1 MNHLELAQAIAS
13 IEGSNVLVRCNP
25 EILDFTDPKGQFE
38 LILSGQGGVE
48 VSLLLTEDT
57 LAAILGMLSI
67 SLFESDKKIIAWNW
81 KSFASFTL
89 GNTGKLLKVKASIID
104 LKVLESYCGIRNAA
118 PKTLGEAMNRLK
130 FLITGGLWRE
140 VEPIYKN
147 VHLPLLTTV
156 LPHLEAIGVLDLE
169 RQNKVHACYE
179 IDGQQNGRLKCTE
192 SFKRGFVPHA
202 MTPALRDN
210 LKPLDF
216 EQLFMSFDFR
226 GMEVFVLAHLSKDEA
241 LMDLCK
247 QKDIYVGLYEKLTG
261 KVSENKEDRDFA
273 KKAFLPVIYGMSAYA
288 LSQGCGVAIDVAEM
302 VVERISSL
310 FPAAFAF
317 VSQYESQ
324 VKEHGYAKDVFGK
337 RRSGFKE
344 GKEYLARNFAI
355 QSPAATICA
364 EKLIDLHFA
373 LHGKADIAYTI
384 HDGYVVYA
392 TKDNWKQIYKLCTE
406 ILTAESQLC
415 PGLRMKVSCRAGRNL
430 NDLKPIGR
438 KEH

>member
-1 MNHLELAQAIAS
+1 MNHSELAEAIAA
-13 IEGSNVLVRCNP
+13 IEGTNVLVRCNP
-25 EILDFTDPKGQFE
+25 EILDFTNKEAQSE
-38 LILSGQGGVE
+38 LILSGQGGRE
-48 VSLLLTEDT
+48 VNLLLTEET
-57 LAAILGMLSI
+57 LPAILGMLSI
-67 SLFESDKKIIAWNW
+67 SLFDQDKKIIAWNW
-81 KSFASFTL
+81 KALASYVL
-89 GNTGKLLKVKASIID
+89 GKTGKLLKVKASILD
-104 LKVLESYCGIRNAA
+104 LKVLESYCGIKNAA
-118 PKTLGEAMNRLK
+118 PKTLGEALNRLK

-147 VHLPLLTTV
+147 IHLPLLTTV

-169 RQNKVHACYE
+169 RQNKIHACYE

-192 SFKRGFVPHA
+192 SFQRGFVPHA
-202 MTPALRDN
+202 MTPALREQ

-226 GMEVFVLAHLSKDEA
+226 GMEVFVLAQLSQDEN
-241 LMDLCK
+241 LLDLCK
-247 QKDIYVGLYEKLTG
+247 QKDIYVSLYERLTG
-261 KVSENKEDRDFA
+261 KTSDKKEDRDFA

-302 VVERISSL
+302 VVERIGSL

-317 VSQYESQ
+317 VSKYESQ

-337 RRSGFKE
+337 RRNGFKE

-392 TKDNWKQIYKLCTE
+392 TKENWKQIYKICTE
-406 ILTAESQLC
+406 VLTAESTLC

-430 NDLKPIGR
+430 NDLKPVGR

>member
-1 MNHLELAQAIAS
+1 MNHAELAQAISS
-13 IEGSNVLVRCNP
+13 IEGSNILVRCNP
-25 EILDFTDPKGQFE
+25 EILDFTNKDAQNE
-38 LILSGQGGVE
+38 LILSGQGGRE
-48 VSLLLTEDT
+48 VNFLLNDET
-57 LAAILGMLSI
+57 LPAILGMLVA
-67 SLFESDKKIIAWNW
+67 SLFEADNKIIAWNW
-81 KSFASFTL
+81 KSFASYVL
-89 GNTGKLLKVKASIID
+89 GKTGKLLKVKASIID
-104 LKVLESYCGIRNAA
+104 LKVLESYVGIKNVA
-118 PKTLGEAMNRLK
+118 PKTLGEAMQRLK

-140 VEPIYKN
+140 VESIYKN
-147 VHLPLLTTV
+147 IHLPLSTSVLT
-156 LPHLEAIGVLDLE
+156 HLEAIGILDTE
-169 RQNKVHACYE
+169 RGFKAHACYE

-192 SFKRGFVPHA
+192 AFKRGFVPHA
-202 MTPALRDN
+202 MTPALRES
-210 LKPLDF
+210 LKPLTF
-216 EQLFMSFDFR
+216 EQIFMSFDFR
-226 GMEVFVLAHLSKDEA
+226 GMEVFVLAHLSKDEN
-241 LMDLCK
+241 LLDLCK
-247 QKDIYVGLYEKLTG
+247 QKDIYTALYEKLTG
-261 KVSENKEDRDFA
+261 KVSDRKEDRDFA

-302 VVERISSL
+302 VVERIGSL

-324 VKEHGYAKDVFGK
+324 VKQHGYAKDVFGK
-337 RRSGFKE
+337 RRGGFKE
-344 GKEYLARNFAI
+344 GKEYLARNFAV

-392 TKDNWKQIYKLCTE
+392 TKDNWKQIYKICTD
-406 ILTAESQLC
+406 ILTAESILC